1 MKQVVEKLNI
11 TAFTLKL
18 QTLRQEAV
26 TCFFF
31 FVALS
36 LVNCHLV

>member
-1 MKQVVEKLNI
+1 MKQVLEKLNI

-26 TCFFF
+26 TCFVF
-31 FVALS
+31 LWRS
-36 LVNCHLV
+36 LLLIVT